1 MSIRIDAAP
10 RAVEGSLNWG
20 NHMKPWLKWTLR
32 ILAALIVLAA
42 AGYWWL
48 LIESGTPPGTYKID
62 LAEVRALASSLPGEP
77 PAEARV
83 ETIGEAHFP
92 SVAVTAGDGWSPTPM
107 TFFAYELV
115 FPDGIGIV
123 DTGMD
128 KADAAQMNAARFDDA
143 AFQRVTAAMTA
154 AKFVVVT
161 HEHQD
166 HIGGLLK
173 HPQLKAVLAHTILN
187 PQQARDNTG
196 MMTTI
201 TWPAGALD
209 GYKPADYNPYL
220 AIAPGVVLIRAPG
233 HTEGSQLV
241 YVRLASG
248 REILFIGD
256 VAWKRR
262 NIDEVRERA
271 RLITWLMNEDRG
283 EVLDELAELK
293 RIAAEN
299 PDLVIVPGHDGAVID
314 ALVASGVMT
323 AGFR

>member
-1 MSIRIDAAP
+1 
-10 RAVEGSLNWG
+10 
-20 NHMKPWLKWTLR
+20 MKPWLKWTLR
-32 ILAALIVLAA
+32 IAAALIVIGA

-48 LIESGTPPGTYKID
+48 LIESGSPPGRYRID
-62 LAEVRALASSLPGEP
+62 LAAVRARATSIPGEAP
-77 PAEARV
+77 REARV
-83 ETIGEAHFP
+83 ETIGEAAFP

-115 FPDGIGIV
+115 FPDGNAIV

-128 KADAAQMNAARFDDA
+128 KADATAMNATSFDDD
-143 AFQRVTAAMTA
+143 AFKRLTDAMIT
-154 AKFVVVT
+154 AKFIVVT

-187 PQQARDNTG
+187 PQQARDVGG
-196 MMTTI
+196 MMTAI

-209 GYKPADYNPYL
+209 GYKPTDYDPYL

-233 HTEGSQLV
+233 HTEGSQMV

-248 REILFIGD
+248 KEILFIGD

-271 RLITWLMNEDRG
+271 RLITWLMNEDRSA
-283 EVLDELAELK
+283 VLDELAVLK
-293 RIAAEN
+293 RLAAEN
-299 PDLVIVPGHDGAVID
+299 PDLAIVPGHDGAAVG
-314 ALVASGVMT
+314 ALVASGVLA